1 MLSYRTASSVLRA
14 LAGLKTTSIVVDL
27 TPVNQPMLYKAH
39 PQFSFPFLLL
49 CLKHG
54 CQSRR
59 PQDEYTD
66 VSVATSRAEIEVSEH
81 LMPLLYL
88 PCRLVLVAKMSLP

>member
-1 MLSYRTASSVLRA
+1 
-14 LAGLKTTSIVVDL
+14 
-27 TPVNQPMLYKAH
+27 MLYKAH
-39 PQFSFPFLLL
+39 PQFGFPFLLL

-66 VSVATSRAEIEVSEH
+66 VSVAVSRAEIEVSEH
-81 LMPLLYL
+81 LMPLLLLALSFGLSGKDELALKSNGY
-88 PCRLVLVAKMSLP
+88 RQRGMFRIAK